1 MNTYT
6 LADIAAMRERRICT
20 TSHYKMMCGCCGNT
34 INRGDEI
41 TQVLGSKGRMRARFA
56 SFRCHAA
63 DAEAGCHTPYAY
75 APTRNEW
82 VHLTVVLSISETGA
96 TDQWVISRFQ
106 PHTHTH
112 RYAQATQRH
121 LTLTGGKTCLTFLV
135 PHGNG
140 KANVWRRRLF
150 RSRGAGGTG
159 ERELPKKLD
168 KIGRKTA
175 WKL

>member
-82 VHLTVVLSISETGA
+82 VHLHCRPQYFRDWGNGSEGYF
-96 TDQWVISRFQ
+96 DSNCIFIL
-106 PHTHTH
+106 H
-112 RYAQATQRH
+112 RYAQTS
-121 LTLTGGKTCLTFLV
+121 
-135 PHGNG
+135 
-140 KANVWRRRLF
+140 
-150 RSRGAGGTG
+150 RSV
-159 ERELPKKLD
+159 
-168 KIGRKTA
+168 
-175 WKL
+175 